1 MSEEIIKV
9 GEINES
15 GFLQN
20 LFRKGFSFAK
30 SLSEIHAN
38 SVDAKSTNITY
49 VIDKKIRIIDNGCGM
64 DRKELKNAFSMYNSN
79 HSTEKSIGVSGIG
92 YKAALVILSAKTDT
106 MTITRK
112 PDCEYLTLCAP
123 WKEIFEIGKYSNM
136 IGIRSSTE
144 EEIAVFNKEREK
156 TGNLFGTTTI
166 FEYNEILSRTIQIQ
180 FEKPKRQS
188 KKELTKK
195 KRVVQDEE
203 YETIDEIIVPEDRF
217 SVIFGRFPQKVL
229 LINKNKRCGIPA
241 IELSKYDY
249 FCENETEYYES
260 VMREKI
266 IFMKK
271 RLDLKAGEDERDRYL
286 FIWESSCDGKQYL
299 IKKKGT
305 GWMKSVEELVS
316 GTPDYEEFGEA
327 QFICGQRKYKEY
339 FDEDDPKI
347 PGSASDEW
355 IHPYDKENIGIRHN
369 DFLGNMQIY
378 RNNQM
383 LGIVVLPG
391 NKISSA
397 RASPESLHKIL
408 LTHCALEYNPISRN
422 DNLQDLIIGIQECK
436 TQFNSSDIPKNLLN
450 LLAFMRDEKANE
462 IWNYFEELV
471 NLVEPYD
478 SPSPSPVPIGPG
490 LRPDIDTESDIESDT
505 EPDIE
510 SDTEPE
516 PKPKPE
522 SDIESDTEPEPKPKP
537 ESDIESD
544 TEPEPKP
551 EIEPEPK
558 PELQEVKGIHILS
571 EIAKFTNNLNSDM
584 DYSGSYFELYNLLR
598 SIN

>member
-1 MSEEIIKV
+1 MSEAITKV

-64 DRKELKNAFSMYNSN
+64 NREELKNAFSMYNSN

-136 IGIRSSTE
+136 IEIRSSTE

-180 FEKPKRQS
+180 FEKPKQQS
-188 KKELTKK
+188 KK

-203 YETIDEIIVPEDRF
+203 HETIDEIIVPEDRF

-478 SPSPSPVPIGPG
+478 SPSHSPSPSPSPSPVPIEPGPS
-490 LRPDIDTESDIESDT
+490 PDIDTESDT
-505 EPDIE
+505 
-510 SDTEPE
+510 
-516 PKPKPE
+516 E

-537 ESDIESD
+537 QSD
-544 TEPEPKP
+544 TEPEPK
-551 EIEPEPK
+551 PEPK